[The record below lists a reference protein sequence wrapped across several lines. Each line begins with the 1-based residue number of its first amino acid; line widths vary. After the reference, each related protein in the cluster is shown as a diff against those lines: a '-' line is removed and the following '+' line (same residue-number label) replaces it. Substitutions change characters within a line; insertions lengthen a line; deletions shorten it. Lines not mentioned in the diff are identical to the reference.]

1 MINLDE
7 RAVLLDAHRT
17 GVACERVLEGLES
30 PILRNM
36 SGFRKVGIQ

>member
-17 GVACERVLEGLES
+17 GVAYEMALEDSES
-30 PILRNM
+30 LILRNM